1 MQTTVDV
8 LVVGAGP
15 VGLYAAYCAGFRD
28 LSVAL
33 VDSLPEPGGQ
43 VSALYPEK
51 MIYDIAGYP
60 AVRGRDLVGNLVAQA
75 DRSSPHYLLGQ
86 SAQMLHRHDDGTL
99 DVTTSSG
106 QVVSARAIV
115 VTGGIGTFTPR
126 PLPVGAEFEGKGLS
140 YFVPQLDEHAG
151 RDVVIVGG
159 GDSAFDWALSLHPI
173 ARSVTLVHRRDAFR
187 AHEYTVRQVR
197 EAGVPILTSS
207 TVAAIRGNGQVAEID
222 IAHVKS
228 KDVRTLP
235 AQSVVA
241 ALGFVAD
248 LGALETWGLKI
259 DSRRILVDT
268 RMATS
273 VPGIYA
279 AGDIT
284 DYAGKIR
291 LISVGFGEAATAI
304 NNAAVAIDP
313 GAALFPGH
321 STEAA

>member
-1 MQTTVDV
+1 MQATVDV

-33 VDSLPEPGGQ
+33 IDSLPEPGGQ

-60 AVRGRDLVGNLVAQA
+60 AVRGRDLVHNLVAQA
-75 DRSSPHYLLGQ
+75 GRFSPAFLLGQ
-86 SAQMLHRHDDGTL
+86 SAEALHRQDDGTL
-99 DVTTSSG
+99 EVTTSSG
-106 QVVSARAIV
+106 QVVRSRAIV

-140 YFVPQLDEHAG
+140 YFVPRLDEHAG

-159 GDSAFDWALSLHPI
+159 GDSAFDWALSLQPI
-173 ARSVTLVHRRDAFR
+173 ARSVTLVHRRETFR

-207 TVAAIRGNGQVAEID
+207 TVAAIRGDGQVAEID
-222 IAHVKS
+222 VAHVKT
-228 KDVRTLP
+228 KAVCTLP

-241 ALGFVAD
+241 ALGFLAD
-248 LGALETWGLKI
+248 LGALETWGLQI
-259 DSRRILVDT
+259 QGRRIEVDS

-273 VPGIYA
+273 VPGVYA
-279 AGDIT
+279 AGDIA
-284 DYAGKIR
+284 DYPGKVR
-291 LISVGFGEAATAI
+291 LISVGFGEAATAV
-304 NNAAVAIDP
+304 NNAAVTLDP
-313 GAALFPGH
+313 GAELFPGH

>member
-1 MQTTVDV
+1 VHTTVDV

-33 VDSLPEPGGQ
+33 IDSLPEPGGQ

-60 AVRGRDLVGNLVAQA
+60 SVRGRDLVHSLVAQA
-75 DRSSPHYLLGQ
+75 GRFSPEYLLGQ
-86 SAQMLHRHDDGTL
+86 SAQTL
-99 DVTTSSG
+99 DRREDGALEVTSSTG
-106 QVVSARAIV
+106 HVVRARAIV
-115 VTGGIGTFTPR
+115 VTGGIGTFSPR
-126 PLPVGAEFEGKGLS
+126 PLPVGEEFEGNGLF
-140 YFVPQLDEHAG
+140 YFVPQLDLHAD

-159 GDSAFDWALSLHPI
+159 GDSAFDWALALQPI
-173 ARSVTLVHRRDAFR
+173 ARSVTVVHRREAFR

-222 IAHVKS
+222 VAHVKS
-228 KDVRTLP
+228 KEVRTLP
-235 AQSVVA
+235 TQSVVA
-241 ALGFVAD
+241 ALGFIAD
-248 LGALETWGLKI
+248 LGALETWGLQI
-259 DSRRILVDT
+259 EARRILVDS

-273 VPGIYA
+273 VPGVYA

-284 DYAGKIR
+284 DYPGKVR
-291 LISVGFGEAATAI
+291 LISVGFGEAATAV
-304 NNAAVAIDP
+304 NNAAVTIDP
-313 GAALFPGH
+313 AANLFPGH

>member
-1 MQTTVDV
+1 MHTTVDV

-15 VGLYAAYCAGFRD
+15 VGLYAAYCAGFRE
-28 LSVAL
+28 LSVAV

-60 AVRGRDLVGNLVAQA
+60 AVRGRDLVHNLVAQA
-75 DRSSPHYLLGQ
+75 GRFSPTFLLGE
-86 SAQMLHRHDDGTL
+86 SAQTLDRQDDGTL
-99 DVTTSSG
+99 EVTTSSG
-106 QVVSARAIV
+106 QVVRSRAVV

-126 PLPVGAEFEGKGLS
+126 QLPVGSEFEGKGLS
-140 YFVPQLDEHAG
+140 YFVPQLTEHTD

-159 GDSAFDWALSLHPI
+159 GDSAFDWALSLQPI

-197 EAGVPILTSS
+197 EAGVPILTFS

-222 IAHVKS
+222 VENIKTNE
-228 KDVRTLP
+228 VRSLP

-241 ALGFVAD
+241 ALGFQAD
-248 LGALETWGLKI
+248 LGALETWGLEI
-259 DSRRILVDT
+259 EARRILVDS

-273 VPGIYA
+273 TPGVYA

-284 DYAGKIR
+284 DYRGKVR
-291 LISVGFGEAATAI
+291 LISVGFGEAATAV
-304 NNAAVAIDP
+304 NNAAITIDP
-313 GAALFPGH
+313 GAKLFPGH